1 MRIHTW
7 LFENVHPKWVEPCPA
22 CKHRS
27 QGLRPS
33 SCSDQAIN
41 RSWTAQ
47 WNLQKHHV
55 YNSQSS
61 HKHKNEYKTH
71 HVKNHQFIKKN
82 MLLSSPL
89 SKTRKSCQG
98 PGEGFFRQLC
108 SVEVVDSFGLL
119 DVYALKTSLVDAYRK
134 LFLAKYGK
142 TWSRHNCS
150 ATSMEQQRDEDK
162 GL

>member
-1 MRIHTW
+1 
-7 LFENVHPKWVEPCPA
+7 
-22 CKHRS
+22 
-27 QGLRPS
+27 
-33 SCSDQAIN
+33 
-41 RSWTAQ
+41 
-47 WNLQKHHV
+47 
-55 YNSQSS
+55 
-61 HKHKNEYKTH
+61 
-71 HVKNHQFIKKN
+71 